1 MKWIEEETTFDVLS
15 AKKIRTSDM
24 DILEVDE
31 GNQVE
36 GEFHGKFFPA
46 GVLAK
51 GDTYLLSQV
60 ANNIV

>member
-1 MKWIEEETTFDVLS
+1 MEETTAFDVLG

-24 DILEVDE
+24 DILEIDE
-31 GNQVE
+31 GDRVE

-51 GDTYLLSQV
+51 GDTFLLSLV
-60 ANNIV
+60 ANCSET